1 LIPLLRIASKN
12 TGFFRPFVDFKN
24 PYVKEFLVLAFPI
37 LLGSSVQYINVLV
50 DQIMASF
57 LPVGSI
63 AALNYGNQLMTMVV
77 VFLLPVFLLLTI
89 LTSLR
94 IFIVQPTKTSIGA
107 FRKHLM
113 SYKPS

>member
-1 LIPLLRIASKN
+1 
-12 TGFFRPFVDFKN
+12 
-24 PYVKEFLVLAFPI
+24 LVLAFPI

-77 VFLLPVFLLLTI
+77 GIFAASVSAAYYPYI
-89 LTSLR
+89 
-94 IFIVQPTKTSIGA
+94 IEDFIVQPTKTSIGA